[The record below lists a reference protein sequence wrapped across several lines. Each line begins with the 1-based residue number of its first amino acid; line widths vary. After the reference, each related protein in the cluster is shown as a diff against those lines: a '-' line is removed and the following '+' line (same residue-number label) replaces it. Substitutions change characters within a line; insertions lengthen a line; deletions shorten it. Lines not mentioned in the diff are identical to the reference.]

1 MERGRE
7 RGRDSLAAGGGKL
20 QDLTFLVPFP
30 FNDEE
35 VVDE

>member
-1 MERGRE
+1 MRLCAGR
-7 RGRDSLAAGGGKL
+7 SGGKL